1 MGIALLVW
9 VVLLYFC
16 SNKPGLLVQQQA
28 WLVRMPSRPPRHR
41 RPDHR
46 MRMNASPVS
55 EQLAGLVAFG

>member
-41 RPDHR
+41 RPDRR
-46 MRMNASPVS
+46 MRMSASPVS
-55 EQLAGLVAFG
+55 